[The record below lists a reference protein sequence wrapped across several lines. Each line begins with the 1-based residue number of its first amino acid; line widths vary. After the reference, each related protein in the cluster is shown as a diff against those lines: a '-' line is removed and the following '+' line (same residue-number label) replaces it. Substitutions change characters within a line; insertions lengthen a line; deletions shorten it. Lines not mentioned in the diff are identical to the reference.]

1 MGINARDGVLF
12 CELWSSGGLTRR
24 TIAELGAQQV
34 SDSLLAAPDLLDR
47 LGTIYQAKGPCPLRQ
62 PLAISGPERR
72 ETLSPEAPPASLLWE
87 WLGFEYAAIDI
98 DGSPGAIR
106 LDANFDSVPTEH
118 VGRYGLVTNFGT
130 TEHIANQLN
139 AFRILHD
146 LTAPGGVMVHR
157 LPAQGDLGHGLF
169 SYNPKWFWALARS
182 NRYGWLRFEYDVGGN
197 SEQIRPDIVQAI
209 THMSP
214 ANEARL
220 RDYRATDCAM
230 AVVFQKLHDEPFIPP
245 LDVPSEIRTDDPI
258 LRERYWTVFDP
269 ERKRS

>member
-34 SDSLLAAPDLLDR
+34 SDSLLAATDVLDQ
-47 LGTIYQAKGPCPLRQ
+47 LGNIYQAAGPCPLRQ
-62 PLAISGPERR
+62 PLTTSNPDGSEM
-72 ETLSPEAPPASLLWE
+72 LSPEAPPARLLWE

-98 DGSPGAIR
+98 DGSPGAIG

-118 VGRYGLVTNFGT
+118 VGRYSLVTNFGT

-139 AFRILHD
+139 VFRILHD

-169 SYNPKWFWALARS
+169 SYNPKWFWMLARS

-197 SEQIRPDIVQAI
+197 QDEIRQDIVEAI

-214 ANEARL
+214 GNEPRL
-220 RDYRATDCAM
+220 RDYRVTNCAI
-230 AVVFQKLHDEPFIPP
+230 AVVLQKLHDEPFIPP
-245 LDVPSEIRTDDPI
+245 LDVSSGTHTDDPI
-258 LRERYWTVFDP
+258 LRDRYWTVFDP
-269 ERKRS
+269 ERK